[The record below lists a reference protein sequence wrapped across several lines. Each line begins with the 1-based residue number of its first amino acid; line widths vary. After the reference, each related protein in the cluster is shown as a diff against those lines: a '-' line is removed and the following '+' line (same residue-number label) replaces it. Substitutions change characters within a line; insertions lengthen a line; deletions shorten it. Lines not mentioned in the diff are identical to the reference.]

1 MDSYS
6 LWPVVECVAV
16 VYVHFED
23 SRDLHKLL
31 VITQILDLPM
41 STACPCELIKLDLL
55 STIGISQK
63 SSVNCFL
70 KLILV

>member
-23 SRDLHKLL
+23 SRDLHKLP

-41 STACPCELIKLDLL
+41 SIACPCELIKPNLL
-55 STIGISQK
+55 STIGILQK
-63 SSVNCFL
+63 KQRELFH
-70 KLILV
+70 